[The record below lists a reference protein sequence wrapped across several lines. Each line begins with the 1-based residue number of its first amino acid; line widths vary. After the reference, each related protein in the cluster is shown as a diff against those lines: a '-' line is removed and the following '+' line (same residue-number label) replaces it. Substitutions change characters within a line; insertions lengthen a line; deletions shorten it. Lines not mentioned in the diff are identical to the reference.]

1 MCAYFLAIAQN
12 SERETGLINTQVL
25 IMQQNVFDKGKL
37 KAIIIAVY
45 HPFTFFADLW
55 ADKRAFLPTNIQTV
69 DKKYYE
75 KSNQERFIDGF

>member
-1 MCAYFLAIAQN
+1 M
-12 SERETGLINTQVL
+12 GLRPRARFARVWSSAINTQVL

-55 ADKRAFLPTNIQTV
+55 ADKRAFLPTNIQRV

>member
-1 MCAYFLAIAQN
+1 M
-12 SERETGLINTQVL
+12 GLRPRAHFARVWSSAINTQVL

-55 ADKRAFLPTNIQTV
+55 ADKRAFLPTNIQRV